1 MNTESEQVRSGEA
14 VVGVTGQQPID
25 VATIRASIARAQ
37 TLRRESP
44 ELDEL
49 VELEALLRGHIE
61 VLLPEVQAAY
71 DRLWRGS
78 VGWSRGAGRLSGV
91 RFQVRQGLGEGVV
104 SAHVQ
109 VNQLARDCQ
118 WLLDE
123 REARQQ

>member
-1 MNTESEQVRSGEA
+1 MDTESDQVQTGGA
-14 VVGVTGQQPID
+14 AIGVTGQQPID
-25 VATIRASIARAQ
+25 VATIQTSIARAQ

-78 VGWSRGAGRLSGV
+78 VGWSRGVGRLSGV
-91 RFQVRQGLGEGVV
+91 RFQVRQGLGEGVL